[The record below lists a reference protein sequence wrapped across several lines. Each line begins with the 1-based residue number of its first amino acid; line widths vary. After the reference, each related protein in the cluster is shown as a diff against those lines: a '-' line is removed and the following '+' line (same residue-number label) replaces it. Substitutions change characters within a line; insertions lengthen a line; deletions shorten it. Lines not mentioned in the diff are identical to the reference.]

1 MLEMDVNSEKINFN
15 YGELDDP
22 GRLPEIKKTIDS
34 KIPLKAF
41 YCKVYKEY
49 QECLARIKN
58 PKVCVELGSG
68 ASFAKEFVGGLLYTD
83 VIAYAGI
90 DLVVD
95 ATNMPFQDESV
106 DFICMLNTLH
116 HIPNAEKFF
125 REASR
130 VLALGGRIFIADQHL
145 GWISSFVLKYLH
157 KEGFNPDA
165 KTWAF
170 PSKGPLSSANGAL
183 SWIIFKR
190 DLSLFQHLFPQ
201 FNLVRYQT
209 HTPLMYWL
217 SGGLKKWTLIP
228 KGLIVLFEKL
238 DKFLLKISPEFGSF
252 NFIELEKI
260 SPKPNEFALN
270 PR

>member
-1 MLEMDVNSEKINFN
+1 MDFNSEILNFN

-41 YCKVYKEY
+41 YLNVYREY
-49 QECLARIKN
+49 HECLAKIKN

-68 ASFAKEFVGGLLYTD
+68 ASFAKDFIPGLLYTD

-95 ATNMPFQDESV
+95 ATKMPFHDDSV

-125 REASR
+125 HEADR
-130 VLALGGRIFIADQHL
+130 VLVTGGRILIADQHL
-145 GWISSFVLKYLH
+145 GWISSFVLRYLH
-157 KEGFNPDA
+157 KEGFNPTA

-190 DLSLFQHLFPQ
+190 DFNLFQQLFPH
-201 FNLVRYQT
+201 FKLVKYQT
-209 HTPLMYWL
+209 HSPLLYWL
-217 SGGLKKWTLIP
+217 SGGLKKWSLIP
-228 KGLIVLFEKL
+228 KGLIGFFEKI
-238 DKFLLKISPEFGSF
+238 DNFLLKLSPEFGSF
-252 NFIELEKI
+252 NFIELVKFRQ
-260 SPKPNEFALN
+260 NN
-270 PR
+270 D